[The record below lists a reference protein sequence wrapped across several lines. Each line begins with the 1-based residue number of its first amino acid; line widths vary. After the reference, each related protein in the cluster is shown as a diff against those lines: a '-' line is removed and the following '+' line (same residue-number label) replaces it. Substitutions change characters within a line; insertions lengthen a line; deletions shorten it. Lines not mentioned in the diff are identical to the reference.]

1 MLAQSSGERLAG
13 SGGGLLALARPSR
26 CPSLAVSRRSTSLG
40 LARSRQSVTR
50 ESGLAP
56 CEHGGVTQLSSG
68 RLRTATA
75 ADGPQLLHLWAL
87 LFDEDATTPGGPW
100 KDHAREWFTR
110 YVDDARSARFP
121 AIDVAGDLVATA
133 IGTLEIGVP
142 SPQCVRGRTV
152 RLANVITL
160 PGHRGQGHATMLVLD
175 VVAWAR
181 SIAADRVDLSAT
193 PVGQRVYEKLGFTVT
208 SAPRMK
214 LVL

>member
-1 MLAQSSGERLAG
+1 MGQRGPFG
-13 SGGGLLALARPSR
+13 S
-26 CPSLAVSRRSTSLG
+26 C
-40 LARSRQSVTR
+40 Q
-50 ESGLAP
+50 
-56 CEHGGVTQLSSG
+56 HGAVTQISSG
-68 RLRTATA
+68 RLRTARA
-75 ADGPQLLHLWAL
+75 EDCAELLRLWAL
-87 LFDEDATTPGGPW
+87 LFDEGGTTSEEPW
-100 KDHAREWFTR
+100 KGHAPEWFTR
-110 YVDDARSARFP
+110 YVDDTRNARFP
-121 AIDVAGDLVATA
+121 VIEVDGELVATA

-160 PGHRGQGHATMLVLD
+160 PEHRGQGHGTMLVLD

-193 PVGQRVYEKLGFTVT
+193 PTGQRIYERLGFTVT